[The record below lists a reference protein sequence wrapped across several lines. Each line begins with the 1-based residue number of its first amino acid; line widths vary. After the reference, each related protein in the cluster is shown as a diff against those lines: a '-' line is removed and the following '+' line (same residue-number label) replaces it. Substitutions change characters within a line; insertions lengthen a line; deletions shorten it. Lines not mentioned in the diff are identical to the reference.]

1 MSQFIRQSTV
11 NTVQMGP
18 AVSNLTGLAMNSLT
32 HPPSAIYLSK
42 NGGVFAVKSDTNT
55 AYHNRDG
62 YYPVPLNTTDTD
74 TAGRLRLEVTDNSAL
89 PLWEDYTVVPG
100 PVYDWLI
107 AGTNTLNV
115 GTAAVASSL
124 AAGAITAGTLA
135 ANAIAA
141 AAIATG
147 ALTAAKFAAGAIDDA
162 AFAVGGLPNSVWTRP
177 TRELTAL
184 EVAGIANSVWGR
196 PTRAITDKDSFNL
209 AADQSGVTIG
219 TVNNVPGAAASV
231 EYYPVTNSLRVIDM
245 QRIGHAVMAGT
256 STGGGTTLPRFF
268 EPGVAVP
275 VVQATVDTDGNRRL
289 VSLTPGY

>member
-18 AVSNLTGLAMNSLT
+18 AVSNLPGLAMNSLP

-162 AFAVGGLPNSVWTRP
+162 AFAVGGLPNSVW
-177 TRELTAL
+177 
-184 EVAGIANSVWGR
+184 GR